1 MKRVIVILGPTASGK
16 TALAADIA
24 ARYGSPVLSADSR
37 QLYKG
42 MRIGTA
48 APTESEMQGVKHYF
62 VECLEPTEYYSAAL
76 YEEQFLKLAG
86 ELFRTHNTLVMCGG
100 SMMYIDA
107 VCDGI
112 DDIPTVSDEVRRRTA
127 DDFARYGLE
136 AMCNELRLRDPQL
149 YSTIDLKNH
158 KRVVHAVEICRMT
171 GRPFSELR
179 TNSRKERPFETVKI
193 GLTLPR
199 EELFD
204 RISRRTDRMI
214 ADGLVDEARKLYPYR
229 TENALNTV
237 GYKEIFN
244 YLDGVYPLETAIEKI
259 KRNTRVYA
267 KKQITWFKR
276 DARIKWFSPHDREE
290 IYRYI
295 ETLQQGKPA

>member
-1 MKRVIVILGPTASGK
+1 MKRVIVILGPTAVGK
-16 TALAADIA
+16 SELAIA
-24 ARYGSPVLSADSR
+24 VASRYKSPILSADSR

-42 MRIGTA
+42 MQIGTA
-48 APTESEMQGVKHYF
+48 APTQSDMQRVPHYF
-62 VECLEPTEYYSAAL
+62 VGTLELTDYYSAAL
-76 YEEQFLKLAG
+76 YEEHFLKQA
-86 ELFRTHNTLVMCGG
+86 EEFFRTHDTLVMCGG

-127 DDFARYGLE
+127 DDFAKHGLE
-136 AMCNELRLRDPQL
+136 AMCEELRRCDPAL

-179 TNSRKERPFETVKI
+179 TNKRKERPFQIVKI

-204 RISRRTDRMI
+204 KIARRTDKMI
-214 ADGLVDEARKLYPYR
+214 ADGLVEEARRLYGFR
-229 TENALNTV
+229 TANSLNTV
-237 GYKEIFN
+237 GYKEIFA
-244 YLDGVYPLETAIEKI
+244 YLDGKYTLEEAVEKI

-267 KKQITWFKR
+267 KKQLTWFKR
-276 DARIKWFSPHDREE
+276 DERIKWFSPHDKEA
-290 IYRYI
+290 IFQYL
-295 ETLQQGKPA
+295 ETI

>member
-16 TALAADIA
+16 TDLAIA
-24 ARYGSPVLSADSR
+24 VATKYASPVLSADSR

-42 MRIGTA
+42 MCIGTA
-48 APTESEMQGVKHYF
+48 APAESDMKGVKHYF
-62 VECLEPTEYYSAAL
+62 VGCLELTDYYSAAL
-76 YEEQFLKLAG
+76 YEEHFLKLADD
-86 ELFRTHNTLVMCGG
+86 LFRTHDTLVMCGG

-112 DDIPTVSDEVRRRTA
+112 DEIPTVSDEVRRRTS
-127 DDFARYGLE
+127 DDFAKYGLE
-136 AMCNELRLRDPQL
+136 AMCEELRRCDPTL

-179 TNSRKERPFETVKI
+179 TNRRKKRPFEIVKI

-199 EELFD
+199 EELFE
-204 RISRRTDRMI
+204 RIAKRTDKMI
-214 ADGLVDEARKLYPYR
+214 ADGLVEEARGLYRYR

-244 YLDGVYPLETAIEKI
+244 YIDGKYPLETAIEKI

-276 DARIKWFSPHDREE
+276 DERIKWFSPHDRRE
-290 IYRYI
+290 IFNYLEAI
-295 ETLQQGKPA
+295 

>member
-1 MKRVIVILGPTASGK
+1 MKRVIVILGPTAVGK
-16 TALAADIA
+16 SELAIA
-24 ARYGSPVLSADSR
+24 VASRYKSPILSADSR

-42 MRIGTA
+42 MQIGTA
-48 APTESEMQGVKHYF
+48 APTQSDMQRVPHYF
-62 VECLEPTEYYSAAL
+62 VGTLELTDYYSAAL
-76 YEEQFLKLAG
+76 YEEHFLKQAE
-86 ELFRTHNTLVMCGG
+86 ELFRTHDTLVMCGG

-127 DDFARYGLE
+127 DDFAKYGLE
-136 AMCNELRLRDPQL
+136 AMCEELRRCDPAL

-179 TNSRKERPFETVKI
+179 TNKRKERPFQIVKI

-204 RISRRTDRMI
+204 KIARRTDKMI
-214 ADGLVDEARKLYPYR
+214 ADGLVEEARRLYGFR
-229 TENALNTV
+229 TANSLNTV
-237 GYKEIFN
+237 GYKEIFA
-244 YLDGVYPLETAIEKI
+244 YLDGKYTLEEAVEKI

-267 KKQITWFKR
+267 KKQLTWFKR
-276 DARIKWFSPHDREE
+276 DERIKWFSPNDKEA
-290 IYRYI
+290 IFQYL
-295 ETLQQGKPA
+295 ETI

>member
-16 TALAADIA
+16 TDLAIA
-24 ARYGSPVLSADSR
+24 VATKYASPVLSADSR

-48 APTESEMQGVKHYF
+48 APAESDMKGVKHYF
-62 VECLEPTEYYSAAL
+62 VGCLELTDYYSAAL
-76 YEEQFLKLAG
+76 YEEHFLKLADD
-86 ELFRTHNTLVMCGG
+86 LFRTHDTLVMCGG

-112 DDIPTVSDEVRRRTA
+112 DEIPTVSDEVRRRTA
-127 DDFARYGLE
+127 DDFAKYGLG
-136 AMCNELRLRDPQL
+136 AMCEELRRCDPTL

-158 KRVVHAVEICRMT
+158 NRVVPAVEICRMT
-171 GRPFSELR
+171 GRPFSALR
-179 TNSRKERPFETVKI
+179 TNRRKKRPFEIVKI

-199 EELFD
+199 EELFE
-204 RISRRTDRMI
+204 RIAKRTDKMI
-214 ADGLVDEARKLYPYR
+214 ADGLVEEARGLYRYR

-244 YLDGVYPLETAIEKI
+244 YIDGKYPLETAIEKI

-276 DARIKWFSPHDREE
+276 DERIKWFSPHDRDE
-290 IYRYI
+290 IFRYI
-295 ETLQQGKPA
+295 ETI

>member
-1 MKRVIVILGPTASGK
+1 MILGPTAVGK
-16 TALAADIA
+16 SELAIA
-24 ARYGSPVLSADSR
+24 VASRYKSPILSADSR

-42 MRIGTA
+42 MQIGTA
-48 APTESEMQGVKHYF
+48 APTQSDMQRVPHYF
-62 VECLEPTEYYSAAL
+62 VGTLELTDYYSAAL
-76 YEEQFLKLAG
+76 YEEHFLKQAE
-86 ELFRTHNTLVMCGG
+86 ELFRTHDTLVMCGG

-127 DDFARYGLE
+127 DDFAKYGLE
-136 AMCNELRLRDPQL
+136 AMCEELRRCDPAL

-179 TNSRKERPFETVKI
+179 TNKRKERPFQIVKI

-204 RISRRTDRMI
+204 KIARRTDKMI
-214 ADGLVDEARKLYPYR
+214 ADGLVEEARRLYGFR
-229 TENALNTV
+229 TANSLNTV
-237 GYKEIFN
+237 GYKEIFA
-244 YLDGVYPLETAIEKI
+244 YLDGKYTLEEAVEKI

-267 KKQITWFKR
+267 KKQLTWFKR
-276 DARIKWFSPHDREE
+276 DERIKWFSPNDKEA
-290 IYRYI
+290 IFQYL
-295 ETLQQGKPA
+295 ETI

>member
-1 MKRVIVILGPTASGK
+1 MKRVIVILGPTAAGK
-16 TALAADIA
+16 TDLAIA
-24 ARYGSPVLSADSR
+24 VAKKYASPVLSADSR

-48 APTESEMQGVKHYF
+48 APSESEMEGVKHYF
-62 VECLEPTEYYSAAL
+62 IGCLELTDYYSAAL
-76 YEEQFLKLAG
+76 YEEAFLKLAD
-86 ELFRTHNTLVMCGG
+86 ELFRTHDTLVMCGG

-112 DDIPTVSDEVRRRTA
+112 DEIPTVSDEVRRRTA
-127 DDFARYGLE
+127 DDFAKYGLE
-136 AMCNELRLRDPQL
+136 AMCEELRRCDPAL

-179 TNSRKERPFETVKI
+179 TNRRKERPFEIVKI

-199 EELFD
+199 EELFR
-204 RISRRTDRMI
+204 RIAERTDRMI
-214 ADGLVDEARKLYPYR
+214 ADGLVEEARKLYR
-229 TENALNTV
+229 FKAENALNTV

-244 YLDGVYPLETAIEKI
+244 YMDGVYPLETAIEKI

-267 KKQITWFKR
+267 KKQMTWFKR
-276 DARIKWFSPHDREE
+276 DGRIKWFSPHDREE
-290 IYRYI
+290 IFRYL
-295 ETLQQGKPA
+295 ETV

>member
-1 MKRVIVILGPTASGK
+1 MILGPTAVGK
-16 TALAADIA
+16 SELAIA
-24 ARYGSPVLSADSR
+24 VASRYKSPILSADSR

-42 MRIGTA
+42 MQIGTA
-48 APTESEMQGVKHYF
+48 APTQSDMQRVPHYF
-62 VECLEPTEYYSAAL
+62 VGTLELTDYYSAAL
-76 YEEQFLKLAG
+76 YEEHFLKQA
-86 ELFRTHNTLVMCGG
+86 EEFFRTHDTLVMCGG

-127 DDFARYGLE
+127 DDFAKHGLE
-136 AMCNELRLRDPQL
+136 AMCEELRRCDPAL

-179 TNSRKERPFETVKI
+179 TNKRKERPFQIVKI

-204 RISRRTDRMI
+204 KIARRTDKMI
-214 ADGLVDEARKLYPYR
+214 ADGLVEEARRLYGFR
-229 TENALNTV
+229 TANSLNTV
-237 GYKEIFN
+237 GYKEIFA
-244 YLDGVYPLETAIEKI
+244 YLDGKYTLEEAVEKI

-267 KKQITWFKR
+267 KKQLTWFKR
-276 DARIKWFSPHDREE
+276 DERIKWFSPHDKEA
-290 IYRYI
+290 IFQYL
-295 ETLQQGKPA
+295 ETI